1 MAYLYKGR
9 KQEKKVLRENKQTAW
24 RADNSKISRRGIGDS
39 FLSDRL
45 GRCCGAR
52 FQGQL
57 RGELKQTHC
66 NAVSMR
72 VVIVPINQSAVPND
86 QSLKQRAA

>member
-9 KQEKKVLRENKQTAW
+9 NRKKKFYAKTNKLPDARIILRYLGAGLV
-24 RADNSKISRRGIGDS
+24 IV

-52 FQGQL
+52 FQSQL

-66 NAVSMR
+66 NTVSMR

>member
-9 KQEKKVLRENKQTAW
+9 KQEKKFNAKTSKLPDARIILRYLGAGFV
-24 RADNSKISRRGIGDS
+24 IV

-52 FQGQL
+52 FKGQL
-57 RGELKQTHC
+57 RGEFEANSLQCCYYESSYCT
-66 NAVSMR
+66 
-72 VVIVPINQSAVPND
+72 NQPKRS
-86 QSLKQRAA
+86 S

>member
-9 KQEKKVLRENKQTAW
+9 NRKKKFYAKTNKLPDARIILRYLGAGLV
-24 RADNSKISRRGIGDS
+24 IV